1 MVHGGQLKGPLNADG
16 SRITLS
22 RLRHPHF
29 FFCEYFVNVN
39 RAFWTRL
46 IEANV
51 SAVLRS
57 PSLALRCAALIAAC
71 DIAAVTSA
79 SPATLRI
86 VSYNIDSQDQNS
98 DNNITQNTGSTAH
111 SIPTVI
117 QAIGNH
123 HIGSNVQPVDV
134 LGLEELRT
142 AVIGGANAT
151 LANLVTELNKIYSA
165 GAYGFS
171 TSDPTQSDGLVYN
184 TKTVQIVSVRALP
197 IGANVLL
204 QSNGTYAAAHHIQ
217 SAAGVARSPLLYQ
230 IRPVGLQSN
239 TDFYMYVS
247 HAVDGSDNSVGDDR
261 YEEAQEVRSDA
272 KYNLPTG
279 AHVIYSGD
287 WNLFN
292 GSDENAYK
300 CLTGQVTSDSIN
312 WADAS
317 SVWANSNATQA
328 FDPTSKSSPPTTTT
342 FHNSTSDGSATYLYS
357 EQTQPGSFTNSSR
370 LDIQLV
376 NSPML
381 NQPGLQLARDTSD
394 PFDASNFPSS
404 QYPYAF
410 EVFGN
415 NGSTPRGA
423 VATNSNNNSLADLA
437 NSTTVLGDIQQFGSG
452 STSTGSDHYPI
463 VGDYLIS
470 GVAGDYNHNGVV
482 DAPDYVL
489 WRDNL
494 GTTYTQ
500 NDYNVW
506 RSHFG
511 QTAGS
516 GASAVVNAAVPEPTT
531 FGLVMFAATVWCFR
545 RGRAAY
551 KVSTTH

>member
-1 MVHGGQLKGPLNADG
+1 V
-16 SRITLS
+16 I
-22 RLRHPHF
+22 
-29 FFCEYFVNVN
+29 VN
-39 RAFWTRL
+39 RAFWNWL
-46 IEANV
+46 IEEIA
-51 SAVLRS
+51 SAFLRS
-57 PSLALRCAALIAAC
+57 SSLALRFTVLLAAC
-71 DIAAVTSA
+71 EVAAVASA
-79 SPATLRI
+79 NPATLRI

-123 HIGSNVQPVDV
+123 HIGGNAQQVDV

-142 AVIGGANAT
+142 VETGGANAT
-151 LANLVTELNKIYSA
+151 LTNLTTELNKIYGA
-165 GAYGFS
+165 GTYNFN
-171 TSDPTQSDGLVYN
+171 TSDPTQSDGLIYN
-184 TKTVQIVSVRALP
+184 TKTVQIVSARALST
-197 IGANVLL
+197 GANVLL
-204 QSNGTYAAAHHIQ
+204 QSYGTYTAAHHIQ
-217 SAAGVARSPLLYQ
+217 SASGVARSPLVFQL
-230 IRPVGLQSN
+230 RPVGFQSN
-239 TDFYMYVS
+239 SDFYMYVS

-272 KYNLPTG
+272 KYNLPGG
-279 AHVIYSGD
+279 AHIIYSGD

-300 CLTGQVTSDSIN
+300 CLTGQVTSDNIN

-342 FHNSTSDGSATYLYS
+342 FHNSASDGSATYLYT

-376 NSPML
+376 NSPTL
-381 NQPGLQLARDTSD
+381 NQPGLQLARDTMDS
-394 PFDASNFPSS
+394 FDTLNFPSS

-437 NSTTVLGDIQQFGSG
+437 NVTTVLGDIQQFGSG

-463 VGDYLIS
+463 VGDYFILRV
-470 GVAGDYNHNGVV
+470 GGDYNGNGIVDAADYTVWRDESGHSGAGLAADGTGPGGAPDGVV
-482 DAPDYVL
+482 DQLDYDL
-489 WRDNL
+489 WKAN
-494 GTTYTQ
+494 
-500 NDYNVW
+500 
-506 RSHFG
+506 FG
-511 QTAGS
+511 NHAGA
-516 GASAVVNAAVPEPTT
+516 GASTNTAVPEP
-531 FGLVMFAATVWCFR
+531 ATLWMLLAGILTMCCR
-545 RGRAAY
+545 RRTR
-551 KVSTTH
+551 VS